1 VNICLVTPAPPGS
14 RHGNR
19 TTAERWAHILG
30 EIGHHVE
37 LREEWTEVACD
48 LLVALHARRSFPSI
62 ERFRSARPDAPLV
75 VALTGTDLYA
85 DLETSAEAREAL
97 ELATR
102 LVALQPLARHA
113 LPESARA
120 KLRVIYQSVEPFSSA
135 DPPDEKTLKVC
146 VLAHL
151 RPVKDPLR
159 TAYAVRDLP
168 ASSRIV
174 VVHGGAAL
182 TPQMADEARAEQE
195 RNMRYRWLGDLP
207 RPEALRLL
215 ANSWLL
221 ALTSRLEGGANVV
234 SEALAASVPVISSN
248 IMGSIGL
255 LGEDYPGYF
264 PVGDTE
270 ALRELLLRAESNG
283 EFYGALKQH
292 CARLKPLVDPARE
305 RKSWQS
311 LLAELQSAAG
321 LGRRG

>member
-1 VNICLVTPAPPGS
+1 VKICLVTPAPPGS

-19 TTAERWAHILG
+19 TTAERWAHILD
-30 EIGHHVE
+30 ELGHHVE
-37 LREEWTEVACD
+37 IAEEWTGAASD

-85 DLETSAEAREAL
+85 DLETSAEAQKAL

-102 LVALQPLARHA
+102 LVALQPLARDA
-113 LPESARA
+113 LPESVRA
-120 KLRVIYQSVEPFSSA
+120 KLRVIYQSAEPSPQA
-135 DPPDEKTLKVC
+135 DLPDEKTLQVC

-182 TPQMADEARAEQE
+182 TPEMADEARAEQG
-195 RNMRYRWLGDLP
+195 RNTRYHWLGDLP

-215 ANSWLL
+215 ARSQLFV
-221 ALTSRLEGGANVV
+221 LTSRLEGGANVV
-234 SEALAASVPVISSN
+234 SEALAASVPVISSH
-248 IMGSIGL
+248 IVGSIGL

-270 ALRELLLRAESNG
+270 ALRELLLRAESDG
-283 EFYGALKQH
+283 EFYGELKQS
-292 CARLKPLVDPARE
+292 CARLKPLADPVRE
-305 RKSWQS
+305 RRSWQS
-311 LLAELQSAAG
+311 LLGELQSVARSDRSG
-321 LGRRG
+321 

>member
-1 VNICLVTPAPPGS
+1 VKICLVTPAPPGS

-19 TTAERWAHILG
+19 TTAERWAHILT
-30 EIGHHVE
+30 ELGHHVE
-37 LREEWTEVACD
+37 LSEEWTGAASD
-48 LLVALHARRSFPSI
+48 LLVALHAHRSFPSI

-85 DLETSAEAREAL
+85 DLETSAEAQEAL
-97 ELATR
+97 KLATR
-102 LVALQPLARHA
+102 LVALQPLARDA
-113 LPESARA
+113 LPESVRA
-120 KLRVIYQSVEPFSSA
+120 KLRVIYQSAEPPPHA
-135 DPPDEKTLKVC
+135 DPPDEKTLQVC

-168 ASSRIV
+168 ASSRIM

-182 TPQMADEARAEQE
+182 TPEMADDARAEQE
-195 RNMRYRWLGDLP
+195 RNTRYRWLGDLP

-215 ANSWLL
+215 AGSRLL
-221 ALTSRLEGGANVV
+221 VLTSRLEGGANVV
-234 SEALAASVPVISSN
+234 SEALAASVPVISSR

-270 ALRELLLRAESNG
+270 ALRELLLRTESNG
-283 EFYGALKQH
+283 EFYSALRRY
-292 CARLKPLVDPARE
+292 CTRLRPLADPARE
-305 RKSWQS
+305 RRSWQS
-311 LLAELQSAAG
+311 LLGELKSAARS
-321 LGRRG
+321 GRHG